1 MSRDGDTAAAE
12 PPDDVDTFA
21 ELYRRMLLIRGFE
34 DRVQSLFLRGEIYGT
49 THLYSGQEAVA
60 VGFASSLGPDDRVA
74 CTYRG
79 HGHLLAMGTDPEGL
93 LAELLGRET
102 GVNGGRA
109 GSMNVV
115 DPEHGVLGSYGIV
128 GGSIAA
134 ATGAGLSL
142 RGTGAVAVAYFGDG
156 TTNQA
161 YFFEC
166 LNFAKVFELP
176 VVFVC
181 ENNGY
186 GEYTPYEAVTPG
198 GIVPRAAVFE
208 LPTTELD
215 GMDVRAVRTAA
226 REIVER
232 VRGGGGPEFVEARTY
247 RFVGHSR
254 SDPGKYRPE
263 GELDRWRER
272 DPLLVAASLLR
283 DELGMSSDSVAQVAD
298 EVDAELDRIETA
310 ALAAPFPGEIT
321 LPEFSE
327 GA

>member
-1 MSRDGDTAAAE
+1 
-12 PPDDVDTFA
+12 
-21 ELYRRMLLIRGFE
+21 
-34 DRVQSLFLRGEIYGT
+34 
-49 THLYSGQEAVA
+49 
-60 VGFASSLGPDDRVA
+60 
-74 CTYRG
+74 
-79 HGHLLAMGTDPEGL
+79 
-93 LAELLGRET
+93 
-102 GVNGGRA
+102 
-109 GSMNVV
+109 MNVV
-115 DPEHGVLGSYGIV
+115 DPEHGVLGCYGIV

-186 GEYTPYEAVTPG
+186 GEYTPFEAVTPG

-232 VRGGGGPEFVEARTY
+232 VRAGGGPEFVEARTY

-263 GELDRWRER
+263 GELERWQER
-272 DPLLVAASLLR
+272 DPLLVAGALLR
-283 DELGMSSDSVAQVAD
+283 DELGMSAESRRAGSPTRWTPSSTGSRPPRSRRRSRARSRSRSSAREHSASDGDSSTSGCRD
-298 EVDAELDRIETA
+298 CRTRWRRRRSS
-310 ALAAPFPGEIT
+310 PG
-321 LPEFSE
+321 
-327 GA
+327 

>member
-1 MSRDGDTAAAE
+1 MSRVGDTAPAVPAG
-12 PPDDVDTFA
+12 DVDTYA

-34 DRVQSLFLRGEIYGT
+34 DRVQSLFLRGEVYGT

-93 LAELLGRET
+93 LAELLGRAT

-115 DPEHGVLGSYGIV
+115 DPEHGVLGCYGIV

-186 GEYTPYEAVTPG
+186 GEYTPFEAVTPG
-198 GIVPRAAVFE
+198 GIVPRAAALE

-215 GMDVRAVRTAA
+215 GMDVRAVRAA
-226 REIVER
+226 AQEIVGR
-232 VRGGGGPEFVEARTY
+232 VRDGGGPEFVEARTY

-263 GELDRWRER
+263 GELERWQER
-272 DPLLVAASLLR
+272 DPLVVAEALLR
-283 DELGMSSDSVAQVAD
+283 DELGMAAD
-298 EVDAELDRIETA
+298 ALAAIPGDVEAELDRIEAA
-310 ALAAPFPGEIT
+310 ALAAPFPSEIS
-321 LPEFSE
+321 LPEFAGS
-327 GA
+327 